1 MNSKRRLQQKG
12 YRHMNTRYNN
22 HKIGGG
28 FFLTINQ
35 MVQLG
40 SSFMLFITSALMSWY
55 QGSNLIDN
63 PDEWKYSAKF
73 TNYFKGTVSN
83 YEDIYQIDF
92 FIYAAKF
99 YPTAFIVML
108 ISLLYMLILILY
120 TLFKRKDPAI

>member
-1 MNSKRRLQQKG
+1 M
-12 YRHMNTRYNN
+12 
-22 HKIGGG
+22 
-28 FFLTINQ
+28 TINQ

-83 YEDIYQIDF
+83 YQDIYQIDF

-108 ISLLYMLILILY
+108 VSLLYMLILILY
-120 TLFKRKDPAI
+120 ILFSKKIRRFKFIHKKPRIINFSAYNSGYYLFIFVSN

>member
-12 YRHMNTRYNN
+12 YRHTNARYNN

-55 QGSNLIDN
+55 QGSNLIDY

-99 YPTAFIVML
+99 YPTVFVLML
-108 ISLLYMLILILY
+108 ISLLYMLILILHI
-120 TLFKRKDPAI
+120 LFTRKDQAI

>member
-1 MNSKRRLQQKG
+1 M
-12 YRHMNTRYNN
+12 
-22 HKIGGG
+22 
-28 FFLTINQ
+28 TINQ

-40 SSFMLFITSALMSWY
+40 SACMLFITSALINWY
-55 QGSNLIDN
+55 QGSNLIDD

-83 YEDIYQIDF
+83 YEEIYQIDF

-108 ISLLYMLILILY
+108 VSLLYMLILVLY
-120 TLFKRKDPAI
+120 ILFKRKDSAI

>member
-1 MNSKRRLQQKG
+1 M
-12 YRHMNTRYNN
+12 
-22 HKIGGG
+22 GGD
-28 FFLTINQ
+28 FILTINQ

-40 SSFMLFITSALMSWY
+40 SSFMLFITSALISWY
-55 QGSNLIDN
+55 QGSNLIDS

-99 YPTAFIVML
+99 YPTAFVVML
-108 ISLLYMLILILY
+108 ISLLYMLVLIFHI
-120 TLFKRKDPAI
+120 LFKRNHEAI

>member
-12 YRHMNTRYNN
+12 YRHTNARYNN

-35 MVQLG
+35 IVQLG
-40 SSFMLFITSALMSWY
+40 SACMLFIASALISWY
-55 QGSNLIDN
+55 QGSNLIDY

-73 TNYFKGTVSN
+73 TSYFKGTVSN
-83 YEDIYQIDF
+83 YQDIYQIDF

-120 TLFKRKDPAI
+120 ILFKRKDSAI

>member
-1 MNSKRRLQQKG
+1 MNA
-12 YRHMNTRYNN
+12 RYNN

-63 PDEWKYSAKF
+63 PDEWKYNAKF
-73 TNYFKGTVSN
+73 TNYFKGTFSN
-83 YEDIYQIDF
+83 YQDIYQIDF

-108 ISLLYMLILILY
+108 VSLLYMLILILY
-120 TLFKRKDPAI
+120 ILFSKKDLAI

>member
-12 YRHMNTRYNN
+12 YRHTNARYNN
-22 HKIGGG
+22 HKIGGR

-55 QGSNLIDN
+55 QGSNLIDY

-73 TNYFKGTVSN
+73 THYFKGTVSN
-83 YEDIYQIDF
+83 YQDIYQIDF

-99 YPTAFIVML
+99 YPTAFVLML
-108 ISLLYMLILILY
+108 ISLLYMLILILHI
-120 TLFKRKDPAI
+120 LFTRKDQAI

>member
-12 YRHMNTRYNN
+12 YRHTNARYNN

-55 QGSNLIDN
+55 QGSNLIDY

-83 YEDIYQIDF
+83 YQDIYQIDF

-99 YPTAFIVML
+99 SPTAFVLML
-108 ISLLYMLILILY
+108 ISLLYMLILILHI
-120 TLFKRKDPAI
+120 LFTRKDQAI

>member
-1 MNSKRRLQQKG
+1 MDSFDNKPNGS
-12 YRHMNTRYNN
+12 TR
-22 HKIGGG
+22 K
-28 FFLTINQ
+28 
-35 MVQLG
+35 
-40 SSFMLFITSALMSWY
+40 FIYAIYYFRTDELVS
-55 QGSNLIDN
+55 GSNLIDN

-120 TLFKRKDPAI
+120 TLFKRKIRDLNPYIKPRIINFSAYNSGYYLFIFVSN

>member
-1 MNSKRRLQQKG
+1 MNA
-12 YRHMNTRYNN
+12 RYNN

-40 SSFMLFITSALMSWY
+40 SACMLFIASALISWY
-55 QGSNLIDN
+55 QGSNLIDY

-83 YEDIYQIDF
+83 YQDIYQLDF

-99 YPTAFIVML
+99 YPAAFIVML

-120 TLFKRKDPAI
+120 ILFKRNDPAI

>member
-1 MNSKRRLQQKG
+1 MNA
-12 YRHMNTRYNN
+12 RYIN
-22 HKIGGG
+22 HKMGGG
-28 FFLTINQ
+28 FFLKINQ

-40 SSFMLFITSALMSWY
+40 SSFMLFITSALINWY
-55 QGSNLIDN
+55 QGSNLIDD

-108 ISLLYMLILILY
+108 VSLLYMLILILY
-120 TLFKRKDPAI
+120 ILFKRKDVAF

>member
-1 MNSKRRLQQKG
+1 M
-12 YRHMNTRYNN
+12 
-22 HKIGGG
+22 
-28 FFLTINQ
+28 TINQ

-40 SSFMLFITSALMSWY
+40 SACMLFITSALINWY
-55 QGSNLIDN
+55 QGSNLIDD

-73 TNYFKGTVSN
+73 TNYFKGSVSN

-108 ISLLYMLILILY
+108 ISLLYMLILTLY
-120 TLFKRKDPAI
+120 ILFKRKDTAI

>member
-1 MNSKRRLQQKG
+1 
-12 YRHMNTRYNN
+12 
-22 HKIGGG
+22 
-28 FFLTINQ
+28 

-40 SSFMLFITSALMSWY
+40 SACMLFITSALINWY

-92 FIYAAKF
+92 FYICSKILSNSIYRYASEF
-99 YPTAFIVML
+99 T
-108 ISLLYMLILILY
+108 LYAHINFLY
-120 TLFKRKDPAI
+120 SIQKKRCGVLNPYI

>member
-12 YRHMNTRYNN
+12 YRHTNARYNN
-22 HKIGGG
+22 HKTGGR

-55 QGSNLIDN
+55 QGSNLIDY

-73 TNYFKGTVSN
+73 THYFKGTVSN
-83 YEDIYQIDF
+83 YQDIYQIDF

-99 YPTAFIVML
+99 YPTAFVLML
-108 ISLLYMLILILY
+108 ISLLYMLILILHI
-120 TLFKRKDPAI
+120 LFTRKDQAI